1 MHIPIGRPDV
11 IVYAVCAWQET
22 EDNLIKRWKAMH
34 ALFRQT
40 SAKAGACNPKKKQWS
55 RLDRFRTA
63 LDAPIIA
70 CADQSIARYGNIKA
84 LGRSSG
90 WRSAWRYAR
99 SFVGEAG
106 ACVQ

>member
-1 MHIPIGRPDV
+1 
-11 IVYAVCAWQET
+11 
-22 EDNLIKRWKAMH
+22 MH
-34 ALFRQT
+34 ALFRQNKRQGW
-40 SAKAGACNPKKKQWS
+40 SMQSKKNSGAACKG
-55 RLDRFRTA
+55 FETA

-70 CADQSIARYGNIKA
+70 CADQSIARYGNVEA

-90 WRSAWRYAR
+90 RRSARHYTG